1 VDRRSGI
8 MEADGEIGEDCQKG
22 SEVHDA
28 PMKRWLMLLGAFAVL
43 NIVPVLTGCKKA
55 ESTSE
60 SVTQYTCAHHPEV
73 VQSTPGK
80 CPKCNMDL
88 TPKK

>member
-1 VDRRSGI
+1 MG
-8 MEADGEIGEDCQKG
+8 ADGRGGEDCQKG
-22 SEVHDA
+22 SDVHDA
-28 PMKRWLMLLGAFAVL
+28 GMKRLSVLLGAVAVL
-43 NIVPVLTGCKKA
+43 NVFPILTGCKKA